1 MAGQIFIHWGV
12 YSVPSFNIHNI
23 SKAIAEGYAAE
34 WYWWCACRA
43 SPSTQTACRS
53 ASSAASALPADLKGL
68 PTAEVIAFHNRTYG
82 PDFTYEEFGPMFTAE
97 LWQPEQWA
105 QLFADAG
112 ARYVVLTSKHHE
124 GFCNWCSPE
133 AFGWNACDNGPK
145 RDLVAELSQAVR
157 AQPQLRMGLYHSIFE
172 WCESQH

>member
-1 MAGQIFIHWGV
+1 MV
-12 YSVPSFNIHNI
+12 CVP
-23 SKAIAEGYAAE
+23 
-34 WYWWCACRA
+34 
-43 SPSTQTACRS
+43 SPSTQLSGTPDWLSQR
-53 ASSAASALPADLKGL
+53 ALPADLKGL

-124 GFCNWCSPE
+124 GFCNWCSAE

-172 WCESQH
+172 WCASLSHSHGAPIILSSFAIHPCSL

>member
-53 ASSAASALPADLKGL
+53 ASSAASS
-68 PTAEVIAFHNRTYG
+68 
-82 PDFTYEEFGPMFTAE
+82 
-97 LWQPEQWA
+97 
-105 QLFADAG
+105 
-112 ARYVVLTSKHHE
+112 AR
-124 GFCNWCSPE
+124 C
-133 AFGWNACDNGPK
+133 
-145 RDLVAELSQAVR
+145 
-157 AQPQLRMGLYHSIFE
+157 PQI
-172 WCESQH
+172 

>member
-1 MAGQIFIHWGV
+1 MV
-12 YSVPSFNIHNI
+12 CVPSPALHTDCC
-23 SKAIAEGYAAE
+23 SHSQ
-34 WYWWCACRA
+34 R
-43 SPSTQTACRS
+43 
-53 ASSAASALPADLKGL
+53 ALPADLKGL
-68 PTAEVIAFHNRTYG
+68 PTPEVIAFHNRTYG

-124 GFCNWCSPE
+124 GFCNWCSAE

-145 RDLVAELSQAVR
+145 RDLVGELSQAVR
-157 AQPQLRMGLYHSIFE
+157 AQPRLRMGLYHSIFE
-172 WCESQH
+172 WCESHSRRIILAIALYSL